1 MVKGAR
7 AQGESRVVQGV
18 DACIKRNN
26 TVRAQWS
33 DVDAVAKAKEAMS
46 KSVSAK

>member
-18 DACIKRNN
+18 DACIKRDN

-33 DVDAVAKAKEAMS
+33 DADAVAKAKEAMF
-46 KSVSAK
+46 KSISTR